1 MPTLLVPAV
10 IEQLLRVGGP
20 EAAAPAPHRMLAD
33 VITTIPGQSPGVNPT
48 VPRDEYNC
56 PRVRG

>member
-1 MPTLLVPAV
+1 MPTVLVPDA

-20 EAAAPAPHRMLAD
+20 EAAAPAPHWMLAD
-33 VITTIPGQSPGVNPT
+33 VITTISGQSPTVNPT
-48 VPRDEYNC
+48 VPRDGHNR